1 MKAPFPA
8 AGAAAAL
15 ALCLVLVAAC
25 AHTDP
30 SETRPAAQLAP
41 DRSTVT
47 PEEIRRTSDRPIEEI
62 LEGRIAGV
70 DVHRAADGGI
80 VVRIRGATSI
90 TASTEPLYVI
100 NGMPINPGP
109 GGALLGISPYEIE
122 TIRVLKNP
130 VDTAMYGMRGAN
142 GVIVIKTRRP

>member
-1 MKAPFPA
+1 MKAAFPA

-15 ALCLVLVAAC
+15 APCFVLLAAC
-25 AHTDP
+25 AHPDP
-30 SETRPAAQLAP
+30 SEMRPAAQLTP
-41 DRSTVT
+41 DLSTVT
-47 PEEIRRTSDRPIEEI
+47 TEEIRRTPDRPIEEI

-70 DVHRAADGGI
+70 VVQRAADGGI
-80 VVRIRGATSI
+80 AVRIRGVTSI
-90 TASTEPLYVI
+90 TGSTQPLYVI

-109 GGALLGISPYEIE
+109 GGALFGISPYDIE
-122 TIRVLKNP
+122 TIRVLKDP